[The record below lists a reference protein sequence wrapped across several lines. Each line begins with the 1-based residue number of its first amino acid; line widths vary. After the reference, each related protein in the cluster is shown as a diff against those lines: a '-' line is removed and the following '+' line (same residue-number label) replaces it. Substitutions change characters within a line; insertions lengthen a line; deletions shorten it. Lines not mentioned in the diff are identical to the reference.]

1 MTLASAELYELFL
14 GLAPLR
20 LQAAR
25 GALSAEAEARELAL
39 EAALIP
45 LAVDAALLG
54 ADGLR
59 ELSHAVSAAGLDAP
73 EGELERA
80 LETLELSVEA
90 LGAGDESGARVNES
104 ELKARAE
111 RLRSYLK
118 QSALAGD
125 EQTPKTQASDPASPW
140 QPTLDP
146 DMIAAFLD
154 ECNERL
160 EGLADRLLLL
170 ETRGDDREL
179 ISELF
184 RDLHTLKGSSAFAGL
199 TQMNRVAHL
208 AEDLM
213 GELRDGKRSA
223 TRPLIDVLL
232 ETLDVLRQIVDRAR
246 AGAPIDIEI
255 STLLERLKD
264 PERVPF
270 AAPKTAGAA
279 ASAPAGAPPQG
290 LAPPRAAQATLRI
303 DFEKIDRLLNL
314 VGEVVLAR
322 GQLSHAAESQ
332 GALVRELGQLR
343 QRLSRGPLGMTAQG
357 GLTTQGAA
365 SSGALTTQGGLTTQ
379 GATSSA
385 ALTTTAPPSDKLT
398 STRAAPGAS
407 RLAAE
412 GRGKDQLGDD
422 LQRTERVLRES
433 QGELESSLATLGLA
447 VGQLRDDV
455 MKLRM
460 VPISRLFSKYQ
471 RTAREL
477 SHKLGKEVI
486 VELVGAETELDK
498 VLVERLEDPL
508 LHLVRNAVDHGCEA
522 PDVRA
527 RAGKP
532 SAGRLVL
539 RAAQRGGQVVVT
551 IADDGAGMDP
561 LRLRQ
566 KAVEKGLLTPAE
578 AAELSDADSLQL
590 IFRAGFSTAQAVS
603 DVSGRGVGMDVVKD
617 AITKLKGSIHLESTL
632 GRGSTLELRL
642 PLTLAITQILVARAG
657 GELVAVPL
665 DSVASAQHV
674 ALRSL
679 ELVGDSPCLRV
690 AGELIPVVDLAE
702 VLGLGELGAAALGD
716 SGEHSVII
724 VELGLE
730 RFGLLVQQVLG
741 RHEVVIKSLGPLL
754 SGTPCAAGATLVG
767 DRILLVVDLADVA
780 ARVHGGGPSHAPALQ
795 PSAPSGSGRVL
806 VAEDS
811 DVIREAIRRELVAA
825 GFEVVTA
832 SDGQEAL
839 ELALRERF
847 DAISTDVMMPRMDG
861 YELTRRLRADPRYA
875 TLPIVMVTGKDE
887 RLDTLRGY
895 DSGAS
900 AYITKPADARELVRT
915 LRELLTPR

>member
-25 GALSAEAEARELAL
+25 SALTAEAEARELAL
-39 EAALIP
+39 ESALIP

-73 EGELERA
+73 EAELERA
-80 LETLELSVEA
+80 IETLELSVEA

-104 ELKARAE
+104 ELKGRAE

-118 QSALAGD
+118 QSAPAGD
-125 EQTPKTQASDPASPW
+125 EQTPQTEAGDSVSPW
-140 QPTLDP
+140 QPKLDP

-154 ECNERL
+154 ECSERL
-160 EGLADRLLLL
+160 EGLAERLLLL
-170 ETRGDDREL
+170 ESRGDDREL
-179 ISELF
+179 IGELF

-213 GELRDGKRSA
+213 GELRDGKRQA

-246 AGAPIDIEI
+246 AGAPIDVEI

-270 AAPKTAGAA
+270 AAPKASTPGTSTLG
-279 ASAPAGAPPQG
+279 ASAPSVAAAQG
-290 LAPPRAAQATLRI
+290 LAAPRAAQATLRI

-322 GQLSHAAESQ
+322 GQLTHAAESQ
-332 GALVRELGQLR
+332 SALVRELGQLR
-343 QRLSRGPLGMTAQG
+343 QRLSRGQLGLA
-357 GLTTQGAA
+357 APSAPSA
-365 SSGALTTQGGLTTQ
+365 SS
-379 GATSSA
+379 ATSSGSLP
-385 ALTTTAPPSDKLT
+385 ALPSGNLT
-398 STRAAPGAS
+398 SSAPTPA
-407 RLAAE
+407 RLTAE

-433 QGELESSLATLGLA
+433 QGDLESSLATLGLA
-447 VGQLRDDV
+447 VSQLRDDV

-471 RTAREL
+471 RTVREL
-477 SHKLGKEVI
+477 SHKLGKEVL
-486 VELVGAETELDK
+486 VELEGAETELDK

-508 LHLVRNAVDHGCEA
+508 LHLVRNAVDHGIEA

-532 SAGRLVL
+532 SAGRLLL

-551 IADDGAGMDP
+551 ISDDGAGMDP
-561 LRLRQ
+561 ERLRQ
-566 KAVEKGLLTPAE
+566 KAVEKGLLTPTE
-578 AAELSDADSLQL
+578 AMELSDADSFQL
-590 IFRAGFSTAQAVS
+590 IFRAGFSTAQTVS
-603 DVSGRGVGMDVVKD
+603 DVSGRGVGMDVVRD

-632 GRGSTLELRL
+632 GRGSALELRL

-674 ALRSL
+674 AKRSL

-690 AGELIPVVDLAE
+690 ADELIPVVDLAE
-702 VLGLGELGAAALGD
+702 VLGLGELGSAALGD
-716 SGEHSVII
+716 NTEHSVII
-724 VELGLE
+724 VELGTE

-754 SGTPCAAGATLVG
+754 VGTPCAAGATLVG

-780 ARVHGGGPSHAPALQ
+780 ARVREGGRSHAPAIQ
-795 PSAPSGSGRVL
+795 ASTPSGSGRVL

-832 SDGQEAL
+832 CDGQEAL

-875 TLPIVMVTGKDE
+875 ALPIVMVTGKDA

-900 AYITKPADARELVRT
+900 AYITKPADARELVRA